1 MKKYVN
7 GYYSVKKLQATY
19 VGVIPSITDKQQWPA
34 VDKGFKVFPP
44 MSKKKKDLG
53 DKGRIGF
60 SAVRRRQEKQQ
71 GK

>member
-1 MKKYVN
+1 M
-7 GYYSVKKLQATY
+7 KKLQAAY
-19 VGVIPSITDKQQWPA
+19 AGVIPSITNKQQWLA

-44 MSKKKKDLG
+44 VAKKRQDLG

-60 SAVRRRQEKQQ
+60 SAVWRGQGKQQ